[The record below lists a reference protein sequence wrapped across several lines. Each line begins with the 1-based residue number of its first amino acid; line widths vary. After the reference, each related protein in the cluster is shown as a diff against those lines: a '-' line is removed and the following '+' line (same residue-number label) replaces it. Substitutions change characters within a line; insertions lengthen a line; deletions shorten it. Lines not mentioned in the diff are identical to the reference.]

1 MWPSRCCDEAVDED
15 DGAASLLMMLE
26 KKRTTF
32 ISILTCKVHPE
43 NTEKQ
48 PFEVYEANHQLLLA
62 DQPTITPENNGSWNL
77 KTDDC
82 K

>member
-1 MWPSRCCDEAVDED
+1 
-15 DGAASLLMMLE
+15 MMLE

-48 PFEVYEANHQLLLA
+48 PFEVYEANHGFFSGA
-62 DQPTITPENNGSWNL
+62 PWPVTSRIWL
-77 KTDDC
+77 KPSEAGKVRGIRRGLC
-82 K
+82 